1 MSQVE
6 QIREAFIA
14 ERNKLRPDEV
24 VCNYL
29 RRALNRLI
37 VKAALSEPVREVPF
51 VESVIVDAEGRTVKR
66 LLALQ
71 EGYNDPNTRHG
82 Y

>member
-1 MSQVE
+1 MNQVE

-37 VKAALSEPVREVPF
+37 VKAALSEPIREVPF
-51 VESVIVDAEGRTVKR
+51 IESVIVDAEGRAVKR
-66 LLALQ
+66 QLTLR
-71 EGYNDPNTRHG
+71 EGYNDADTRLG
-82 Y
+82 C

>member
-66 LLALQ
+66 QLALQ
-71 EGYNDPNTRHG
+71 EGYNEPNTRPG